1 MFIAII
7 LLLLGFV
14 ILIVGAD
21 YFVDGASST
30 ALNFKIS
37 KMVIGLTI
45 VAFGTSAPEF
55 AVSIQSLLNHS
66 GDILLGNVIGSNIF
80 NILLIL
86 GISSVICPLKIKSA
100 TIKKEIPMLLL
111 ISSILVVV
119 TLDSLFDYN
128 MVNLITR
135 SDGIILTLFF
145 MIFLY
150 YLISTMRN
158 KIDDDN
164 EEKPKYGITK
174 SIIVTI
180 LGIVAIVIGS
190 DLIVENAI
198 ILAEKIG
205 VSERLIALTVI
216 AFGTSLPELVT
227 SVTAARKH
235 EEEIAV
241 GNIIGS
247 NIFNICIVLGIPV
260 ALFGGIT
267 PTGFTIID
275 IIMLLLS
282 SAMLF
287 IFASTKQN
295 INKREGFMM
304 LTLCTIYIIYL
315 INGGIV

>member
-7 LLLLGFV
+7 LLLVGFV
-14 ILIVGAD
+14 VLIVGAD

-55 AVSIQSLLNHS
+55 AVSIQSLLSGS
-66 GDILLGNVIGSNIF
+66 GDILLGNVIGSNIL

-86 GISSVICPLKIKSA
+86 GVSSVICPLKIKSA

-158 KIDDDN
+158 KVDEDN
-164 EEKPKYGITK
+164 EEKPKYSIMK

-180 LGIVAIVIGS
+180 LGLVAIVIGS

-275 IIMLLLS
+275 TIMLLLS

-287 IFASTKQN
+287 VFAGTKQK

-304 LTLCTIYIIYL
+304 LTLCAIYIMYL